1 VKIQDKTN
9 IINRLNDVCD
19 DIERL
24 SRDEIVN
31 LSNDEYND
39 YMFLITLK
47 RKIKELK
54 NGSDTTTL

>member
-1 VKIQDKTN
+1 MKIQDKTN

>member
-1 VKIQDKTN
+1 MKIQDKTN

-54 NGSDTTTL
+54 NDSNTTTF